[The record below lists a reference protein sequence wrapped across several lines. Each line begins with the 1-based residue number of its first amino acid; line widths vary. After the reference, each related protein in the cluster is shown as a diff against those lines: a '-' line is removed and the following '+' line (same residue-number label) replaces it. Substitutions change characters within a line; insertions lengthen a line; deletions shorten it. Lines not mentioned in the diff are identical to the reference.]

1 MPHAPDS
8 VTEPAPIL
16 RGIDRALGIVADLIA
31 ALAATLL
38 AAIVV
43 IVFANVV
50 ARYGLRASLTWANEA
65 AQWLFIAVIF
75 LGLPLAQRARMQMSI
90 DLLEALLPP
99 ALRATQIFAIDA
111 VVAYTLVQ
119 LGLSG
124 RELIALIGGSSV
136 TLGMPNWLQY
146 AVIPAS
152 AALAL
157 LFLLGD
163 AARHRL
169 PVLLAVLSGVAA
181 YLAIDV
187 LQIVTLPRMSPSLVM
202 ALVFLVTLLI
212 GVPVAFAMLFSAF
225 AANLVGD
232 LLPAAAVV
240 QNIVRGAGQFLL
252 LAIPL
257 FLAAGALMN
266 AGGLTQ
272 RLIDFARTLVGHLRG
287 GLAQVSVVASV
298 LYAGISGSSNADA
311 ALGAKMLVPHMVRAG
326 YAPSFSCAVT
336 AASSVLPNI
345 IPPSVAMLILAA
357 AVPNLS
363 VGALFLAGFLPGL
376 LYAFAMMLVIWLLA
390 RRHGYGA
397 AATRAG
403 VGAVTLAFARV
414 VPVLFM
420 GAIIIFGIRLGIA
433 TPTEAGVLAVIYAFV
448 IGKFVFRAYSWS
460 EFARQLRTTATEAAM
475 IGLLIGA
482 AVPFSFVLAS
492 ENIPQ
497 RVVDVLTQAF
507 ASPWAILLVINLIMI
522 IAGMLLDIGAA
533 ILILAPLF
541 FPVIQRIGVDPIHFG
556 LILVCNLMLGGL
568 TPPVGILAYITATVA
583 RVPSRA
589 VFAALT
595 PFVLALLAALGLITY
610 IPAITLGLGWLV
622 G

>member
-1 MPHAPDS
+1 MLRADDS

-16 RGIDRALGIVADLIA
+16 RRIDRALGVVADLVA
-31 ALAATLL
+31 ALAAALL
-38 AAIVV
+38 VAIVV

-75 LGLPLAQRARMQMSI
+75 LGLPLAQRARLQMSI
-90 DLLEALLPP
+90 DLLEPILPP
-99 ALRATQIFAIDA
+99 LLRAAQLVAIDA
-111 VVAYTLVQ
+111 VLAYTLAH
-119 LGLSG
+119 LGLAG
-124 RELIALIGGSSV
+124 RELITLIGGSSV

-152 AALAL
+152 ALLAL
-157 LFLLGD
+157 MFLLGE
-163 AARHRL
+163 ATTRGW
-169 PVLLAVLSGVAA
+169 PIVLGVALGVAA
-181 YLAIDV
+181 YLAIEV
-187 LQIVTLPRMSPSLVM
+187 AGLLAFPRTSPSLVM
-202 ALVFLVTLLI
+202 AIVFLVTLLV

-257 FLAAGALMN
+257 FLVAGALMN

-397 AATRAG
+397 AAKRAG
-403 VGAVTLAFARV
+403 VAAVTLAFARV

-420 GAIIIFGIRLGIA
+420 GAIIIVGIRLGIA
-433 TPTEAGVLAVIYAFV
+433 TPTEAGVLAVVYAFV
-448 IGKFVFRAYSWS
+448 IGKFVFRAYSWP

-497 RVVDVLTQAF
+497 RVVEVLTQAF

-522 IAGMLLDIGAA
+522 VAGMLLDIGAA
-533 ILILAPLF
+533 ILIMAPLF

-589 VFAALT
+589 VFAALL
-595 PFVLALLAALGLITY
+595 PFVLALLAALALITY
-610 IPAITLGLGWLV
+610 IPAIALGLGWLV